1 MNVSRR
7 TQGVSRRRQAD
18 RSAATR
24 AALIAAGRRLFA
36 EHGFAAVGTEAIVA
50 EAEVTR
56 GALYH
61 HYADKTALFDEVFQE
76 VERDAA
82 QRLAESAV
90 GNGHDDAGTI
100 MKRSLDAWFEAC
112 DDPEVY
118 RILLIDAPSVL
129 GWARFRELCLHH
141 VLGLIESLL
150 VLGMDAGTFTRQPVR
165 PLAHVLIAAAD
176 EAALY
181 IVSADDKA
189 AAKTE
194 MRAVVV
200 RLIDAL

>member
-7 TQGVSRRRQAD
+7 TQAD
-18 RSAATR
+18 RSASTR
-24 AALIAAGRRLFA
+24 AALIEAGRRLFA
-36 EHGFAAVGTEAIVA
+36 EHGFAGVGTEAIVA
-50 EAEVTR
+50 EAQVSR

-61 HYADKTALFDEVFQE
+61 HYADKTALFDDVFQV

-82 QRLAESAV
+82 QRLAESAA
-90 GNGHDDAGTI
+90 GNGDDDAQTV
-100 MKRSLDAWFEAC
+100 MKRALDEWFEAC

-129 GWARFRELCLHH
+129 GWSRFRELCLHH

-150 VLGMDAGTFTRQPVR
+150 EVGMAAGKFTRQPVR

-181 IVSADDKA
+181 IVGSDDRVTAKA
-189 AAKTE
+189 E
-194 MRAVVV
+194 MRAVVG
-200 RLIDAL
+200 RLFDAL

>member
-7 TQGVSRRRQAD
+7 TQAD
-18 RSAATR
+18 RSASTR
-24 AALIAAGRRLFA
+24 AALIEAGRRLFA
-36 EHGFAAVGTEAIVA
+36 EHGFAGVGTEAIVA
-50 EAEVTR
+50 EAQVSR

-61 HYADKTALFDEVFQE
+61 HYADKTALFDDVFQV

-82 QRLAESAV
+82 QRLAESAAR
-90 GNGHDDAGTI
+90 NGDDDARTV
-100 MKRSLDAWFEAC
+100 MQRALDEWFEAC

-129 GWARFRELCLHH
+129 GWSRFRELCLHH

-150 VLGMDAGTFTRQPVR
+150 EVGMAAGKFTRQPVR

-181 IVSADDKA
+181 IVGSDDRATAKA
-189 AAKTE
+189 E
-194 MRAVVV
+194 MRAVVG
-200 RLIDAL
+200 RLFDAL

>member
-7 TQGVSRRRQAD
+7 TQAD
-18 RSAATR
+18 RSATTR
-24 AALIAAGRRLFA
+24 AALIEAGRRLFA
-36 EHGFAAVGTEAIVA
+36 EHGFAGVGTEAIVA
-50 EAEVTR
+50 EAEVSR

-61 HYADKTALFDEVFQE
+61 HYADKTALFDDVFQV
-76 VERDAA
+76 VEGEAA

-90 GNGHDDAGTI
+90 GDGDGDGDARTV
-100 MKRSLDAWFEAC
+100 MKRALDAWFEAC

-141 VLGLIESLL
+141 ILGLIESLL
-150 VLGMDAGTFTRQPVR
+150 ALGMEDGTFTRQPVR

-181 IVSADDKA
+181 IVGSDDRA
-189 AAKTE
+189 AAKAE
-194 MRAVVV
+194 MRAVLG
-200 RLIDAL
+200 RMFDAL

>member
-7 TQGVSRRRQAD
+7 TQAD

-24 AALIAAGRRLFA
+24 AALVAAGRRLFA
-36 EHGFAAVGTEAIVA
+36 EHGFAGVGTEAIVA
-50 EAEVTR
+50 EAHVTR

-61 HYADKTALFDEVFQE
+61 HFADKTALFDEVFQV

-82 QRLAESAV
+82 QRLAERALA
-90 GNGHDDAGTI
+90 NGHDDARTI
-100 MKRSLDAWFEAC
+100 MKRSVDAWFEAC

-129 GWARFRELCLHH
+129 GWARFRQLCLAHI
-141 VLGLIESLL
+141 LGLIESML
-150 VLGMDAGTFTRQPVR
+150 VLGMEAGTFTRQPVR
-165 PLAHVLIAAAD
+165 PIAHVLLAAAD

-181 IVSADDKA
+181 IVSSDDRA
-189 AAKTE
+189 AAKAE
-194 MRAVVV
+194 MRAVLGQ
-200 RLIDAL
+200 LIDAL

>member
-7 TQGVSRRRQAD
+7 TQAD
-18 RSAATR
+18 RSASTR
-24 AALIAAGRRLFA
+24 AALIEAGRRLFA
-36 EHGFAAVGTEAIVA
+36 EHGFAGVGTEAIVA
-50 EAEVTR
+50 EAQVSR

-61 HYADKTALFDEVFQE
+61 HYADKTALFDDVFQV

-82 QRLAESAV
+82 QRLAESAAR
-90 GNGHDDAGTI
+90 NGDDDARTV
-100 MKRSLDAWFEAC
+100 MQRALDEWFEAC

-129 GWARFRELCLHH
+129 GWSRFRELCLHH

-150 VLGMDAGTFTRQPVR
+150 EVGMAAGKFTRQPVR

-181 IVSADDKA
+181 IVGSDDRVTAKA
-189 AAKTE
+189 E
-194 MRAVVV
+194 MRAVVG
-200 RLIDAL
+200 RLFDAL

>member
-7 TQGVSRRRQAD
+7 TQAD
-18 RSAATR
+18 RSASTR
-24 AALIAAGRRLFA
+24 AALIEAGRRLFA
-36 EHGFAAVGTEAIVA
+36 EHGFAGVGTEAIVA
-50 EAEVTR
+50 EAQVSR

-61 HYADKTALFDEVFQE
+61 HYADKTALFDDVFQV

-82 QRLAESAV
+82 QRLAESAA
-90 GNGHDDAGTI
+90 GNGDDDARTV
-100 MKRSLDAWFEAC
+100 MQRALDEWFEAC

-129 GWARFRELCLHH
+129 GWSRFRELCLHH

-150 VLGMDAGTFTRQPVR
+150 EVGMADGTFTRQPVR

-181 IVSADDKA
+181 IVGSDDRVTAKA
-189 AAKTE
+189 E
-194 MRAVVV
+194 MRAVVG
-200 RLIDAL
+200 RLFDAL

>member
-1 MNVSRR
+1 MEVARR
-7 TQGVSRRRQAD
+7 TQAD

-36 EHGFAAVGTEAIVA
+36 EHGFAGVGTEAIVA
-50 EAEVTR
+50 EAQVTR

-61 HYADKTALFDEVFQE
+61 HYADKTALFDDVFQA

-82 QRLAESAV
+82 QRLADAAG
-90 GNGHDDAGTI
+90 GNGDPDARTI
-100 MKRSLDAWFEAC
+100 MKRSLDAWFEEC
-112 DDPEVY
+112 DDPEVH

-129 GWARFRELCLHH
+129 GWARFRELCLQHI
-141 VLGLIESLL
+141 LGLIEGLL
-150 VLGMDAGTFTRQPVR
+150 VAGMDDGTFTRQPIR

-181 IVSADDKA
+181 IIGADDQA
-189 AAKTE
+189 AAKNE
-194 MRAVVV
+194 MRAVVG
-200 RLIDAL
+200 RLMDAL

>member
-7 TQGVSRRRQAD
+7 TQAD
-18 RSAATR
+18 RSASTR
-24 AALIAAGRRLFA
+24 AALIEAGRRLFA
-36 EHGFAAVGTEAIVA
+36 EHGFAGVGTEAIVA
-50 EAEVTR
+50 EAQVSR

-61 HYADKTALFDEVFQE
+61 HYADKTALFDDVFQV

-82 QRLAESAV
+82 QRLAESAA
-90 GNGHDDAGTI
+90 GNGDDDARTV
-100 MKRSLDAWFEAC
+100 MQRALDEWFEAC

-129 GWARFRELCLHH
+129 GWGRFRELCLHH
-141 VLGLIESLL
+141 VLGLIEGLL
-150 VLGMDAGTFTRQPVR
+150 EVGMADGTFTRQPVR

-181 IVSADDKA
+181 IVGSDDRATAKA
-189 AAKTE
+189 E
-194 MRAVVV
+194 MRAVVD
-200 RLIDAL
+200 RLFDAL

>member
-1 MNVSRR
+1 MNVPRR
-7 TQGVSRRRQAD
+7 TQAD

-24 AALIAAGRRLFA
+24 AALITAGRRLFA
-36 EHGFAAVGTEAIVA
+36 EHGFAGVGTEAIVA
-50 EAEVTR
+50 EAQVTR

-61 HYADKTALFDEVFQE
+61 HYADKTALFDDVFQV
-76 VERDAA
+76 VEQEAA

-90 GNGHDDAGTI
+90 GNGDDDARTI
-100 MKRSLDAWFEAC
+100 IKRSLDAWFEAC

-141 VLGLIESLL
+141 ILGLIENVL

-181 IVSADDKA
+181 IVGSDDKG

-194 MRAVVV
+194 MRGVVG
-200 RLIDAL
+200 RLIDGL

>member
-1 MNVSRR
+1 MNVARR
-7 TQGVSRRRQAD
+7 TQAD

-36 EHGFAAVGTEAIVA
+36 EHGFAGVGTEAIVA

-61 HYADKTALFDEVFQE
+61 HYADKTALFDDVFQA

-90 GNGHDDAGTI
+90 GEADDDARTI
-100 MKRSLDAWFEAC
+100 MKRSLDAWFDEC
-112 DDPEVY
+112 DQPEVH

-141 VLGLIESLL
+141 ILGLIETLL
-150 VLGMDAGTFTRQPVR
+150 VLGMDDGTFTRQPVR

-181 IVSADDKA
+181 IVSSDDKA
-189 AAKTE
+189 AAKAE
-194 MRAVVV
+194 MRAVVG
-200 RLIDAL
+200 RLMDAL

>member
-7 TQGVSRRRQAD
+7 TQAD
-18 RSAATR
+18 RSASTR
-24 AALIAAGRRLFA
+24 AALIEAGRRLFA
-36 EHGFAAVGTEAIVA
+36 EHGFAGVGTEAIVA
-50 EAEVTR
+50 EAQVSR

-61 HYADKTALFDEVFQE
+61 HYADKTALFDDVFQV

-82 QRLAESAV
+82 QRLAESAA
-90 GNGHDDAGTI
+90 GNGDDDARTV
-100 MKRSLDAWFEAC
+100 MKRALDEWFEAC

-129 GWARFRELCLHH
+129 GWSRFRELCLHH

-150 VLGMDAGTFTRQPVR
+150 EVGMADGTFTRQPVR

-181 IVSADDKA
+181 IVGSDDRATAKA
-189 AAKTE
+189 E
-194 MRAVVV
+194 MRAVVG
-200 RLIDAL
+200 RLFDAL

>member
-7 TQGVSRRRQAD
+7 TQAD
-18 RSAATR
+18 RSASTR
-24 AALIAAGRRLFA
+24 AALIEAGRRLFA
-36 EHGFAAVGTEAIVA
+36 EHGFAGVGTEAIVA
-50 EAEVTR
+50 EAQVSR

-61 HYADKTALFDEVFQE
+61 HYADKTALFDDVFQV

-82 QRLAESAV
+82 QRLAESAA
-90 GNGHDDAGTI
+90 GNGDDDARTV
-100 MKRSLDAWFEAC
+100 MKRALDEWFEAC

-129 GWARFRELCLHH
+129 GWSRFRELCLHH

-150 VLGMDAGTFTRQPVR
+150 EVGMAAGKFTRQPVR

-181 IVSADDKA
+181 IVGSDDRVTAKA
-189 AAKTE
+189 E
-194 MRAVVV
+194 MRAVVG
-200 RLIDAL
+200 RLFDAL

>member
-7 TQGVSRRRQAD
+7 TQAD
-18 RSAATR
+18 RSASTR
-24 AALIAAGRRLFA
+24 AALIEAGRRLFA
-36 EHGFAAVGTEAIVA
+36 EHGFAGVGTEAIVA
-50 EAEVTR
+50 EAQVSR

-61 HYADKTALFDEVFQE
+61 HYADKTALFDDVFQV

-82 QRLAESAV
+82 QRLAESAA
-90 GNGHDDAGTI
+90 GNGDDDARTV
-100 MKRSLDAWFEAC
+100 MQRALDEWFEAC

-129 GWARFRELCLHH
+129 GWSRFRELCLHH

-150 VLGMDAGTFTRQPVR
+150 EVGMAAGTFTRQPVR

-181 IVSADDKA
+181 IVGSDDRATAKA
-189 AAKTE
+189 E
-194 MRAVVV
+194 MRAVVG
-200 RLIDAL
+200 RLFDAL

>member
-7 TQGVSRRRQAD
+7 TQAD
-18 RSAATR
+18 RSASTR
-24 AALIAAGRRLFA
+24 AALIEAGRRLFA
-36 EHGFAAVGTEAIVA
+36 EHGFAGVGTEAIVA
-50 EAEVTR
+50 EAQVSR

-61 HYADKTALFDEVFQE
+61 HYADKTALFDDVFQV

-82 QRLAESAV
+82 QRLAESAAR
-90 GNGHDDAGTI
+90 NGDDDARTV
-100 MKRSLDAWFEAC
+100 MQRALDEWFEAC

-129 GWARFRELCLHH
+129 GWSRFRELCLHH

-150 VLGMDAGTFTRQPVR
+150 EVGMADGTFTRQPVR

-181 IVSADDKA
+181 IVGSDDPATAKA
-189 AAKTE
+189 E
-194 MRAVVV
+194 MRAVVG
-200 RLIDAL
+200 RLFDAL

>member
-7 TQGVSRRRQAD
+7 TQAD
-18 RSAATR
+18 RSASTR
-24 AALIAAGRRLFA
+24 AALIEAGRRLFA
-36 EHGFAAVGTEAIVA
+36 EHGFAGVGTEAIVA
-50 EAEVTR
+50 EAQVSR

-61 HYADKTALFDEVFQE
+61 HYADKTALFDDVFQV

-82 QRLAESAV
+82 QRLAESAA
-90 GNGHDDAGTI
+90 GNGDDDARTV
-100 MKRSLDAWFEAC
+100 MQRALDEWFEAC

-129 GWARFRELCLHH
+129 GWSRFRELCLHH

-150 VLGMDAGTFTRQPVR
+150 EVGMAAGTFTRQPVR

-181 IVSADDKA
+181 IVGSDDRVTAKA
-189 AAKTE
+189 E
-194 MRAVVV
+194 MRAVVG
-200 RLIDAL
+200 RLFDAL

>member
-7 TQGVSRRRQAD
+7 TQAD
-18 RSAATR
+18 RSASTR
-24 AALIAAGRRLFA
+24 AALIEAGRRLFA
-36 EHGFAAVGTEAIVA
+36 EHGFAGVGTEAIVA
-50 EAEVTR
+50 EAQVSR

-61 HYADKTALFDEVFQE
+61 HYADKTALFDDVFQV

-82 QRLAESAV
+82 QRLAESAA
-90 GNGHDDAGTI
+90 GNGDDDARTV
-100 MKRSLDAWFEAC
+100 MQRALDEWFEAC

-129 GWARFRELCLHH
+129 GWSRFRELCLHH

-150 VLGMDAGTFTRQPVR
+150 EVGMAAGKFTRQPVR

-181 IVSADDKA
+181 IVGSDDRVTAKA
-189 AAKTE
+189 E
-194 MRAVVV
+194 MRAVVG
-200 RLIDAL
+200 RLFDAL

>member
-7 TQGVSRRRQAD
+7 TQAD
-18 RSAATR
+18 RSASTR
-24 AALIAAGRRLFA
+24 AALIEAGRRLFA
-36 EHGFAAVGTEAIVA
+36 EHGFAGVGTEAIVA
-50 EAEVTR
+50 EAQVSR

-61 HYADKTALFDEVFQE
+61 HYADKTALFDDVFQV

-82 QRLAESAV
+82 QRLAESAA
-90 GNGHDDAGTI
+90 GNGDDDARTV
-100 MKRSLDAWFEAC
+100 MKRALDEWFEAC

-141 VLGLIESLL
+141 ILGLIESLL
-150 VLGMDAGTFTRQPVR
+150 EVGMADGKFTRQPVR

-181 IVSADDKA
+181 IVGSDDRATAKA
-189 AAKTE
+189 E
-194 MRAVVV
+194 MRAVVG
-200 RLIDAL
+200 RLFDAL

>member
-7 TQGVSRRRQAD
+7 TQAD
-18 RSAATR
+18 RSASTR
-24 AALIAAGRRLFA
+24 AALIEAGRRLFA
-36 EHGFAAVGTEAIVA
+36 EHGFAGVGTEAIVA
-50 EAEVTR
+50 EAQVSR

-61 HYADKTALFDEVFQE
+61 HYADKTALFDDVFQV

-82 QRLAESAV
+82 QRLAESAA
-90 GNGHDDAGTI
+90 GNGDDDARTV
-100 MKRSLDAWFEAC
+100 MQRALDEWFEAC

-129 GWARFRELCLHH
+129 GWGRFRELCLHH
-141 VLGLIESLL
+141 VLGLIEGLL
-150 VLGMDAGTFTRQPVR
+150 EVGMADGSFTRQPVR

-181 IVSADDKA
+181 IVGSDDRATAKA
-189 AAKTE
+189 E
-194 MRAVVV
+194 MRAVVD
-200 RLIDAL
+200 RLFDAL

>member
-1 MNVSRR
+1 MNVVRR
-7 TQGVSRRRQAD
+7 TQAD

-36 EHGFAAVGTEAIVA
+36 EHGFAGVGTEAIVA
-50 EAEVTR
+50 AAEVTR

-61 HYADKTALFDEVFQE
+61 HYADKAALFDDVFQA

-82 QRLAESAV
+82 QRLAESGVA
-90 GNGHDDAGTI
+90 NGSDDARTI
-100 MKRSLDAWFEAC
+100 MKRSLDAWFEEC
-112 DDPEVY
+112 DEPEVY

-129 GWARFRELCLHH
+129 GWARFRELCVHH
-141 VLGLIESLL
+141 ILGLIESVL
-150 VLGMDAGTFTRQPVR
+150 VLGMDGGTFTRQPVR
-165 PLAHVLIAAAD
+165 PLAHVIIATAD

-181 IVSADDKA
+181 IVSSDDKA

-194 MRAVVV
+194 MRAVVG

>member
-7 TQGVSRRRQAD
+7 TQAD
-18 RSAATR
+18 RSASTR
-24 AALIAAGRRLFA
+24 AALIEAGRRLFA
-36 EHGFAAVGTEAIVA
+36 EHGFAGVGTEAIVA
-50 EAEVTR
+50 EAQVSR

-61 HYADKTALFDEVFQE
+61 HYADKTALFDDVFQV

-82 QRLAESAV
+82 QRLAESAAR
-90 GNGHDDAGTI
+90 NGDDDARTV
-100 MKRSLDAWFEAC
+100 MQRALDEWFEAC

-129 GWARFRELCLHH
+129 GWSRFRELCLHH

-150 VLGMDAGTFTRQPVR
+150 EVGMAAGEFTRQPVR

-181 IVSADDKA
+181 IVGSDDRVTAKA
-189 AAKTE
+189 E
-194 MRAVVV
+194 MRAVVG
-200 RLIDAL
+200 RLFDAL

>member
-7 TQGVSRRRQAD
+7 TQAD
-18 RSAATR
+18 RSASTR
-24 AALIAAGRRLFA
+24 AALIEAGRRLFA
-36 EHGFAAVGTEAIVA
+36 EHGFAGVGTEAIVA
-50 EAEVTR
+50 EAQVSR

-61 HYADKTALFDEVFQE
+61 HYADKTALFDDVFQV

-82 QRLAESAV
+82 QRLAESAA
-90 GNGHDDAGTI
+90 GNGDDDARTV
-100 MKRSLDAWFEAC
+100 MKRALDEWFEAC

-129 GWARFRELCLHH
+129 GWSRFRELCLHH

-150 VLGMDAGTFTRQPVR
+150 EVGMAAGTFTRQPVR

-181 IVSADDKA
+181 IVGSDDRATAKA
-189 AAKTE
+189 E
-194 MRAVVV
+194 MRAVVG
-200 RLIDAL
+200 RLFDAL

>member
-1 MNVSRR
+1 MNVVRR
-7 TQGVSRRRQAD
+7 TQAD
-18 RSAATR
+18 RSASTR

-36 EHGFAAVGTEAIVA
+36 EHGFAGVGTEAIVA

-61 HYADKTALFDEVFQE
+61 HYADKAALFDDVFQV

-90 GNGHDDAGTI
+90 GGGHDDARTI
-100 MKRSLDAWFEAC
+100 MLRSLDAWFEEC
-112 DDPEVY
+112 DQPEVY

-129 GWARFRELCLHH
+129 GWARFRELCLDH

-150 VLGMDAGTFTRQPVR
+150 VLGMDSGTFTRQPVR

-181 IVSADDKA
+181 IVSSNDSV
-189 AAKTE
+189 AAKTD
-194 MRAVVV
+194 MRAVVG

>member
-7 TQGVSRRRQAD
+7 TQAD
-18 RSAATR
+18 RSASTR
-24 AALIAAGRRLFA
+24 AALIEAGRRLFA
-36 EHGFAAVGTEAIVA
+36 EHGFAGVGTEAIVA
-50 EAEVTR
+50 EAQVSR

-61 HYADKTALFDEVFQE
+61 HYADKTALFDDVFQV

-82 QRLAESAV
+82 QRLAESAA
-90 GNGHDDAGTI
+90 GNGDDDARTV
-100 MKRSLDAWFEAC
+100 MQRALDEWFEAC

-129 GWARFRELCLHH
+129 GWGRFRELCLHH
-141 VLGLIESLL
+141 VLGLIE
-150 VLGMDAGTFTRQPVR
+150 VGMADGSFTRQPVR

-181 IVSADDKA
+181 IVGSDDRATAKA
-189 AAKTE
+189 E
-194 MRAVVV
+194 MRAVVD
-200 RLIDAL
+200 RLFDAL

>member
-7 TQGVSRRRQAD
+7 TQAD
-18 RSAATR
+18 RSATTR
-24 AALIAAGRRLFA
+24 AALIEAGRRLFA
-36 EHGFAAVGTEAIVA
+36 EHGFAGVGTEAIVA
-50 EAEVTR
+50 EAEVSR

-61 HYADKTALFDEVFQE
+61 HYADKTALFDDVFQV

-82 QRLAESAV
+82 QRLAESAA
-90 GNGHDDAGTI
+90 GNGDDDARTV
-100 MKRSLDAWFEAC
+100 MQRALDEWFEAC

-129 GWARFRELCLHH
+129 GWGRFRELCLHH
-141 VLGLIESLL
+141 VLGLIEGLL
-150 VLGMDAGTFTRQPVR
+150 EVGMADGSFTRQPVR

-181 IVSADDKA
+181 IVGSDDRATAKA
-189 AAKTE
+189 E
-194 MRAVVV
+194 MRAVVD
-200 RLIDAL
+200 RLFDAL

>member
-1 MNVSRR
+1 MNCVS
-7 TQGVSRRRQAD
+7 
-18 RSAATR
+18 
-24 AALIAAGRRLFA
+24 
-36 EHGFAAVGTEAIVA
+36 
-50 EAEVTR
+50 
-56 GALYH
+56 
-61 HYADKTALFDEVFQE
+61 
-76 VERDAA
+76 
-82 QRLAESAV
+82 
-90 GNGHDDAGTI
+90 
-100 MKRSLDAWFEAC
+100 
-112 DDPEVY
+112 
-118 RILLIDAPSVL
+118 
-129 GWARFRELCLHH
+129 HH